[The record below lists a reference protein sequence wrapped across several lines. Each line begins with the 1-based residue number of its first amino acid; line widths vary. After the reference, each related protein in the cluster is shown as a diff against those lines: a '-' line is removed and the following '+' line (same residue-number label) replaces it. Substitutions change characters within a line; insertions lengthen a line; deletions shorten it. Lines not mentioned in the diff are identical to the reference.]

1 MQSGAM
7 SMSKS
12 PFKFG
17 ELRDAEIRQAG
28 MASLIQV
35 AVGRRGYPPPEREK
49 VGVGI
54 TITHDP
60 LHGSGRAGFPHP
72 ALALGDNAHT
82 PQRIGMTDR
91 GQRQPASDET
101 PHTIPKDAAVLAPP
115 RQRAMPKPADSE
127 PKK

>member
-1 MQSGAM
+1 
-7 SMSKS
+7 MSKS
-12 PFKFG
+12 PFQFG

-60 LHGSGRAGFPHP
+60 LHGSGRAELPHP
-72 ALALGDNAHT
+72 ALALGDDAH
-82 PQRIGMTDR
+82 
-91 GQRQPASDET
+91 
-101 PHTIPKDAAVLAPP
+101 AA
-115 RQRAMPKPADSE
+115 
-127 PKK
+127 